1 MDSCPWECIVIDKNN
16 PKELHILMDLCNQCG
31 RCLKVAPKGSL
42 KIDPINFRSFQEANA
57 LGVSIVLSTFA
68 KDKQVFI
75 DIAEHMTPVCDCF
88 GFTGMPILPDIG
100 VFGSND
106 IVALEQAVL
115 DIIAKEKIIY
125 ENMPEIM
132 EPQKGAGHP
141 FQELQGPYKNPYI
154 VVEEGEKLGLGTRKY
169 QLIDVMESNSKAEPK
184 KKHITAAHL

>member
-1 MDSCPWECIVIDKNN
+1 LD
-16 PKELHILMDLCNQCG
+16 
-31 RCLKVAPKGSL
+31 VAPKGSL
-42 KIDPINFRSFQEANA
+42 KIDPVNFRSFQEANA
-57 LGVSIVLSTFA
+57 IGVSFVLSTFD
-68 KDKQVFI
+68 KKKQVFI

-106 IVALEQAVL
+106 IVAIEQAVL
-115 DIIAKEKIIY
+115 DIIAKEKLIY

-169 QLIDVMESNSKAEPK
+169 ELIDIMEDIKVSKQK
-184 KKHITAAHL
+184 KKHITAAHM